1 MVNFTYTSGGLLKNP
16 QKTLQKFS
24 VEIMI
29 KRDEI
34 IEKLKGRRVKVMT
47 RDQEIKECTFISAD
61 ATHFTYKLLDDNK
74 TRKTLLKNLILKVT
88 D

>member
-24 VEIMI
+24 VEVMM
-29 KRDEI
+29 KRDEV
-34 IEKLKGRRVKVMT
+34 IEKLKGKKVKVLT
-47 RDQEIKECTFISAD
+47 RDQEMKECTFINAD
-61 ATHFTYKLLDDNK
+61 NTHFTYRLLDDNK